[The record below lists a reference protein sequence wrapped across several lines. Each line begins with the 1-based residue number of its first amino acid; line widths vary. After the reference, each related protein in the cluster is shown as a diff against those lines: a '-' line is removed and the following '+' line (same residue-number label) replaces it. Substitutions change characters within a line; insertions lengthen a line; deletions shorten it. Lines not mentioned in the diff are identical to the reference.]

1 MMSKGICTGE
11 NKYAESRVYVAC
23 LGCYNEGRLTG
34 KTMTS
39 NELSEALEKANDY
52 DGDEWHLHL
61 HGCNQPDH
69 DEWAIHDYDGDI
81 ARVMSSEHPDL
92 QDLIWMMDFID
103 TQTNAV
109 PAVQLAWGI
118 HNIPTP
124 DDIEHVYENMEI
136 IEDIADWAYE
146 TCKDCGYFEEP
157 NGWHPINYIDWERV
171 GNDMLM
177 DYHYQ
182 QYGSYTYAIHS
193 MA

>member
-1 MMSKGICTGE
+1 MITKGICKGE

-23 LGCYNEGRLTG
+23 LGCYNEGILTG

-61 HGCNQPDH
+61 HGCMKPDH

-81 ARVMSSEHPDL
+81 ARVMSDEHPDL
-92 QDLIWMMDFID
+92 DDLIWMMDFVD
-103 TQTNAV
+103 TQANAV
-109 PAVQLAWGI
+109 PAIKLAWSI

-124 DDIEHVYENMEI
+124 DDIEHIHESMEI
-136 IEDIADWAYE
+136 IEDVSDWAYE

-157 NGWHPINYIDWERV
+157 KGWHPINYIDWQRV
-171 GNDMLM
+171 GDDMLM
-177 DYHYQ
+177 DYTYV
-182 QYGSYTYAIHS
+182 QYGDYIYAYRD
-193 MA
+193 